1 MTQANQGGSF
11 YTQRSY
17 RDPVGW

>member
-17 RDPVGW
+17 RGPVGW